1 MTSLSRMHRSI
12 WRFTLVQFYLECLG
26 IPFSRQNKQDCQDKK
41 CKEIVTMQVHP
52 VNHKI
57 LSFLDL
63 NKIIFCNSSR
73 LRRVI
78 SNPPA
83 AGEKA

>member
-1 MTSLSRMHRSI
+1 
-12 WRFTLVQFYLECLG
+12 
-26 IPFSRQNKQDCQDKK
+26 
-41 CKEIVTMQVHP
+41 MQVHP

-63 NKIIFCNSSR
+63 NKIIFCNSSC

-78 SNPPA
+78 SNPA
-83 AGEKA
+83 VSGVRNLDREMHNSRVKA